1 MPKRAVE
8 ALRELWS
15 ACPAETREGG
25 LVFCTAAGEEL
36 DKDTVRRA
44 FRKVLATTTLDP
56 ALWTPREL
64 RHSFVSLL
72 DDADVPIEK
81 ISRLVGHADT
91 TTTETVYRF
100 QIRPVI
106 QDGATAMDEIFPG
119 GDDDEADPA

>member
-1 MPKRAVE
+1 MT
-8 ALRELWS
+8 WN
-15 ACPAETREGG
+15 ACPAESRGSV

-44 FRKVLATTTLDP
+44 FRKVLAGTSLDP

-72 DDADVPIEK
+72 DDATVPIEK

-106 QDGATAMDEIFPG
+106 QDGATAMDEIFPDD
-119 GDDDEADPA
+119 DDDERS